1 MTSAGIFLTHQ
12 RTPRIHRHFQRLVE
26 ESGHLVTWH
35 FVFNPDTGARP
46 KAPFA
51 YEDPAQVLA
60 SRYDAMLRNGGVQ
73 GGYLDT
79 LLIPV
84 LRPLPADH
92 LWVIEYDVDYAG
104 RWDDLFGQFAD
115 NDSDLLTTTLMY
127 RAEQPRWPHW
137 QTARAPSWVSEDG
150 WACSLN
156 PLMRVSRRLLNTY
169 AVAMADEE
177 WQGHYEFT
185 LATSA
190 LVSGARVEDLGGAGS
205 FTPPDRVSRNYV
217 GKVPGGQDEEL
228 TFAFRPVRTHYFH
241 ETPETFQRPGMIY
254 HPVKPGVRTW
264 TEQNKNRPPAKKRGR
279 ASGPGL
285 QVAPSVGPRAAP

>member
-12 RTPRIHRHFQRLVE
+12 RSPRIRRHFQRLVK
-26 ESGHLVTWH
+26 ESGHLITWH

-51 YEDPAQVLA
+51 YDDPTQVLA
-60 SRYDAMLRNGGVQ
+60 GRYRAMVRNGGVQ

-84 LRPLPADH
+84 LRALPADH

-127 RAEQPRWPHW
+127 RSEQPRWPHW
-137 QTARAPSWVSEDG
+137 QAAQAPSWVRDDR
-150 WACSLN
+150 WVRSLN

-169 AVAMADEE
+169 AVAMADDD

-217 GKVPGGQDEEL
+217 GKVPSGQDEEL
-228 TFAFRPVRTHYFH
+228 TFAFRPVRQRYFH
-241 ETPETFQRPGMIY
+241 EAPEAFPRPEMVY
-254 HPVKPGVRTW
+254 HPVKPGVRAW
-264 TEQNKNRPPAKKRGR
+264 TEQNKNQPPAKR
-279 ASGPGL
+279 PG
-285 QVAPSVGPRAAP
+285 

>member
-1 MTSAGIFLTHQ
+1 MRAAGIFLTHQ
-12 RTPRIHRHFQRLVE
+12 RSPRIRRHFQRLVK

-51 YEDPAQVLA
+51 YEDPTQVLA
-60 SRYDAMLRNGGVQ
+60 SRFHAMVRNGGVQ

-84 LRPLPADH
+84 LRALPADH

-104 RWDDLFGQFAD
+104 RWDALFGQFAE

-127 RAEQPRWPHW
+127 RSEQPRWPHW
-137 QTARAPSWVSEDG
+137 ETARAPSWVGEDR
-150 WACSLN
+150 WVRSLN

-169 AVAMADEE
+169 SVAMTDQE

-190 LVSGARVEDLGGAGS
+190 LVSGARVEDLGGGGA
-205 FTPPDRVSRNYV
+205 FTPPDRVSRNYL
-217 GKVPGGQDEEL
+217 GKAPDAQEEDL
-228 TFAFRPVRTHYFH
+228 TFAFRPVHPRYFH
-241 ETPETFQRPGMIY
+241 ESPEDFTWPGKIY

-264 TEQNKNRPPAKKRGR
+264 TEDNKNQAPA
-279 ASGPGL
+279 S
-285 QVAPSVGPRAAP
+285 APAMRSQPRRSR